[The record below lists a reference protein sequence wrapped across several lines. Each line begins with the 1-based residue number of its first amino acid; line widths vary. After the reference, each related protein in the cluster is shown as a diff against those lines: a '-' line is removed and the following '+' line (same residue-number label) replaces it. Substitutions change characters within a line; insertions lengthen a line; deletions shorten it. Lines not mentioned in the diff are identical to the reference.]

1 MTTPPARSGS
11 GWQGLVATLF
21 LLVGLVA
28 VIYLALVFV
37 VGRTTP
43 AHLTV
48 GGVDVSS
55 MAPDEARHALEQ
67 ESERLL
73 AQPVT
78 VVADGNEHRFT
89 PAELGLDYDADR
101 SLRGTT
107 GRTWDPRD
115 LWARATDEVDRDWAV
130 TVDEDRLH
138 HRLRGLAGE
147 IDVPSTRA
155 TIELQGTEAEVTEGS
170 AGTALDVRETGEAV
184 QDAWPH
190 ERRVEGTVE
199 QVEPEVTADVLQRFA
214 DEVLEPALSA
224 PITLLAVPVEGP
236 RAGPSGES
244 GDPESPEPSDG
255 SSASASAEDE
265 LTTTHRVT
273 IPPAQVAEMLSIGG
287 SAGEPTIEV
296 DATRWRDGL
305 PDDHPFS
312 DREAREA
319 DLRLEDG
326 SVRIEPAQVGR
337 SVSTGD
343 IEQGVRDAVRAQERE
358 AQVTVSVTRPYEL
371 GDGWTARHLS
381 TFTTMLPGGEENE
394 GRTHNIRTLTR
405 EIHGTVV
412 PAGEQFSL
420 LEVMGEP
427 TKEAGYEEAHVI
439 SNGTLSNA
447 VGGGLSQVS
456 TAVYNMAF
464 IAGVQLDEHKP
475 HSYYIAR
482 YPEGREATLWYP
494 AIDNT
499 WTNDTDSPM
508 IISAQLDGR
517 ELTMS
522 LYGEKQYDVDATTR
536 PRQNVVPFR
545 KYHSNDPECVDQ
557 GGVDGFDVTV
567 ERILTPYGDHDGE
580 ERTEAIETH
589 YDPSDEV
596 FCTNPESPE
605 YSGSQDPPSDEYR
618 PFSQRE
624 QDVKDDARAEAER
637 ELREDEQADAEAQ
650 EEDGRPE
657 GTPSSSAEPEPSGSS
672 TPQPSASSAP
682 QPSGSASGD

>member
-1 MTTPPARSGS
+1 MSAPARRSGNS
-11 GWQGLVATLF
+11 WQSLVASVF

-28 VIYLALVFV
+28 LIYLALVFV

-43 AHLTV
+43 SHLTV

-55 MAPDEARHALEQ
+55 MPPEEAERSLER
-67 ESERLL
+67 EAERLL
-73 AQPVT
+73 EQPVT
-78 VVADGNEHRFT
+78 VVAAGEEHEFT
-89 PAELGLDYDADR
+89 PQELGLGYDVAR
-101 SLRGTT
+101 SMRGTT

-115 LWARATDEVDRDWAV
+115 LWARATDEVDREWAV
-130 TVDEDRLH
+130 TVNEGRLHDRL
-138 HRLRGLAGE
+138 RDLSGE
-147 IDVPSTRA
+147 IDVPATRA
-155 TIELQGTEAEVTEGS
+155 TIELQGTEVEVTEGS
-170 AGTALDVRETGEAV
+170 TGSALDVRETGESV

-190 ERRVEGTVE
+190 EHRVEGTIE
-199 QVEPEVTADVLQRFA
+199 EVEPEVTAAVLRRFA
-214 DEVLEPALSA
+214 DEVVEPALSA
-224 PITLLAVPVEGP
+224 PITLVAVPVEGP
-236 RAGPSGES
+236 RQGPSGES
-244 GDPESPEPSDG
+244 TDPASPEPSDG
-255 SSASASAEDE
+255 SSASASAQDE
-265 LTTTHRVT
+265 LTATHRVT
-273 IPPAQVAEMLSIGG
+273 IPADQIAQMVSIGG
-287 SAGEPTIEV
+287 TDREPALEV

-305 PDDHPFS
+305 PDDHPLS

-319 DLRLEDG
+319 SLRLEDG
-326 SVRIEPAQVGR
+326 SARIEPAQVGR

-358 AQVTVSVTRPYEL
+358 ARVTVSVTRPYEL

-427 TKEAGYEEAHVI
+427 TKDAGYVEAHVI
-439 SNGTLSNA
+439 SDGTLSNA

-464 IAGVQLDEHKP
+464 IAGAQLDEHKP

-522 LYGEKQYDVDATTR
+522 LYGEKQYDVDSTTR
-536 PRQNVVPFR
+536 ERQNLVPFR

-580 ERTEAIETH
+580 ERTEVIETH

-605 YSGSQDPPSDEYR
+605 YSGSKEPPSDEYR

-624 QDVKDDARAEAER
+624 QDVKDDAEAER